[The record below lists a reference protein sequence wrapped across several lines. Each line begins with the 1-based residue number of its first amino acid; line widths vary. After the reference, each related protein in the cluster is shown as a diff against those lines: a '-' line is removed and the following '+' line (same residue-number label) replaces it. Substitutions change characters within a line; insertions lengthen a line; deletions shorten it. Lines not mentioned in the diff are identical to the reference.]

1 LVGQVDLQNPDELI
15 MATYAPGKPP
25 QTNPKEFEKIRN
37 LAKDR
42 IREAQKIEIIGVH
55 IPQNKQ
61 DDPTLWELFQTLQGK
76 NVDFINPSEEEYN
89 LAKLRFGFN
98 PIKKSFKEFVDSQ
111 S

>member
-1 LVGQVDLQNPDELI
+1 VPHSKLTGNSQV
-15 MATYAPGKPP
+15 
-25 QTNPKEFEKIRN
+25 IRIS
-37 LAKDR
+37 K
-42 IREAQKIEIIGVH
+42 AQSVEIIDIH

-76 NVDFINPSEEEYN
+76 NVDFINPSEEENN
-89 LAKLRFGFN
+89 LAKLSFGFN